1 MTKHTLLIHVAVRF
15 ELEVEADGADEAI
28 EEWHMMPDTD
38 VREAIA
44 KSDYFDIDTFEILN
58 VEGGE
63 A

>member
-15 ELEVEADGADEAI
+15 ELEVEAEGADEAL
-28 EEWHMMPDTD
+28 EEWHIMPDAE
-38 VREAIA
+38 VQEAIA
-44 KSDYFDIDTFEILN
+44 KSGYFDIDTFEILN